1 MWWHVKACLN
11 PYNRVGDYIYYLA
24 HYMFAAGCLSN
35 NMDYFTKFIGFVA
48 TIAWYNYPP

>member
-1 MWWHVKACLN
+1 MWWHVKAYLN
-11 PYNRVGDYIYYLA
+11 PYNRMGDYIYYLT
-24 HYMFAAGCLSN
+24 HYMFPAGCLSN